1 MSVQRHRF
9 PIRRGPRVTRAPI
22 GDPTDRHSLERHI
35 AEFLEWSEVHGFAE
49 STIATR
55 RRELV
60 RFHTWIC
67 ERGVSRTGE
76 VTKPMMDRYQRW
88 LFHYRQANGQP
99 LTFLTQKNRLMP
111 LKVFF
116 SWAVRTNR
124 ILYNPAADLEMP
136 RVEHRL
142 PKVVLSAVEVEAVM
156 SQPDLGDV
164 FGRRDRA
171 ILELLYATGIRR
183 AELTRLRWL
192 DLDID
197 RRALS
202 IRLGKGKRDRTVPVT
217 ARALAWIQAYLDD
230 VRPQLVVEPDEGFLF
245 LTFDGQ
251 PLSPSYLTILTG
263 RYVERAEIG
272 KTGACHMFRHTMAT
286 LLLEGGA
293 DIRYIQAM
301 LGHANLSSTQI
312 YTRVSVTQLAA
323 ILDACHP
330 GAHNKPSRNPQ
341 LDGDEAPVMFVLDD
355 DDSDDLHNDDGTL
368 DDGGDVSSSFSSR
381 S

>member
-1 MSVQRHRF
+1 VSVQRHRF
-9 PIRRGPRVTRAPI
+9 PIRRGPRVAREPI
-22 GDPTDRHSLERHI
+22 GDASDRHSLEAHI

-49 STIATR
+49 TTIATR

-60 RFHTWIC
+60 RFHGWLA
-67 ERGVSRTGE
+67 ERGVTRTGE

-124 ILYNPAADLEMP
+124 ILYNPASDLEMP

-142 PKVVLSAVEVEAVM
+142 PKTVLSAAEVEAVM
-156 SQPDLGDV
+156 SQPNLGDP

-171 ILELLYATGIRR
+171 ILELFYATGIRR
-183 AELTRLRWL
+183 AELARLRWL

-202 IRLGKGKRDRTVPVT
+202 IRLGKGKKDRTVPVT
-217 ARALAWIQAYLDD
+217 QRALVWIQGYLDD
-230 VRPQLVVEPDEGFLF
+230 VRPRLVVEPDEGFLF

-251 PLSPSYLTILTG
+251 PLSHSYLTILTS

-272 KTGACHMFRHTMAT
+272 KTGACHMLRHTMAT

-323 ILDACHP
+323 IVDACHP
-330 GAHNKPSRNPQ
+330 GARNEPSRDPQ
-341 LDGDEAPVMFVLDD
+341 LDSDEASVLFVLDD
-355 DDSDDLHNDDGTL
+355 DDSDELDGDGTDL
-368 DDGGDVSSSFSSR
+368 DDGDVSSSSSSR